1 MAVER
6 GRIVE
11 TALEAESLR
20 RSDELKTALLH
31 GVSHEFR
38 TPLTA
43 IRTAAHALAE
53 DPEGPAARELLAAM
67 SAETGR
73 LERLVANLLD
83 LSRLEAGAL
92 VTRLDWCAPEE
103 IVAGALEAAEPFL
116 EGMPVAVRIDPD
128 LPLVRADPVLCE
140 RILVN
145 LLHNAVRHGRPPVSI
160 AARRAGDRLELRVTD
175 AGPGPDPAVAA
186 RLFDPFAA
194 GPRTGGTGVGL
205 ALARGLAEA
214 QGALLE
220 HEVEGA
226 GHDLRPGA
234 RPGAGPRGDP
244 VTSGRVLVVD
254 DEPQVLRGLSAAL
267 TAAGTAWTRP
277 PPEPRPSG
285 PPRSIPPT
293 PWCSTCACR
302 TSAAWRCAGACASG
316 ARPPSW
322 WSPRSTRRRTR
333 SRPSTPAPTTTS
345 PSRTPW
351 GSFSRA
357 CAPSCA
363 GRRLRPARRP
373 AVRFGDV
380 EVDLARREVRRAGDA
395 VHLTPHEYGLLAE
408 LSRHPDRVLTHR
420 ALLSAVWGPAY
431 ATRPTT
437 CASTWATCA
446 ASSRTT
452 PPARATSPPTRESAT
467 ACAWGRP
474 PRADSGPGLRSSSE
488 SLTKGSPSRGP
499 GARLR

>member
-1 MAVER
+1 MHAPDDPRWAHTTGIAVGLAGVVIVTWLIHLSRGQVEVLSMAILYQLLVLAVSGVYGAVAGLTTGLVSAAAFNWFFIPPTQTLTVGDTRNWVSLVVFAATAIVTSYLAAGFRRQRRESEARLRDAEVLTDLAETALAQVGPGHPGPQVEAAAAQALGVTWCRLELAPAAAGDHNPAGHLRPSPDGFTVPLVAGGRALGLLEVGPASPGEEPRWATPGFALAVGGLAAVAVER

-11 TALEAESLR
+11 TALETESLR

-92 VTRLDWCAPEE
+92 VTRLDWCAPDE

-116 EGMPVAVRIDPD
+116 EGTPVSVRIDPD
-128 LPLVRADPVLCE
+128 LPLVRADPVLSE

-160 AARRAGDRLELRVTD
+160 VARRAGDRLELRVTD
-175 AGPGPDPAVAA
+175 AGPGPDPAVAG

-220 HEVEGA
+220 HEVEGSGTTFVLA
-226 GHDLRPGA
+226 LVLE
-234 RPGAGPRGDP
+234 P
-244 VTSGRVLVVD
+244 V
-254 DEPQVLRGLSAAL
+254 
-267 TAAGTAWTRP
+267 
-277 PPEPRPSG
+277 
-285 PPRSIPPT
+285 
-293 PWCSTCACR
+293 
-302 TSAAWRCAGACASG
+302 
-316 ARPPSW
+316 
-322 WSPRSTRRRTR
+322 
-333 SRPSTPAPTTTS
+333 
-345 PSRTPW
+345 
-351 GSFSRA
+351 
-357 CAPSCA
+357 
-363 GRRLRPARRP
+363 P
-373 AVRFGDV
+373 AV
-380 EVDLARREVRRAGDA
+380 AG
-395 VHLTPHEYGLLAE
+395 
-408 LSRHPDRVLTHR
+408 
-420 ALLSAVWGPAY
+420 
-431 ATRPTT
+431 
-437 CASTWATCA
+437 
-446 ASSRTT
+446 
-452 PPARATSPPTRESAT
+452 
-467 ACAWGRP
+467 
-474 PRADSGPGLRSSSE
+474 
-488 SLTKGSPSRGP
+488 
-499 GARLR
+499 

>member
-1 MAVER
+1 MHAPDDPRWAHTTGIAVGLAGVVIVTWLIHLSRGQVEVLSMAILYQLLVLAVSGVYGAVAGLTTGLVSAAAFNWFFIPPTQTLTVGDTRNWVSLVVFAATAIVTSYLAAGFRRQRRESEARLRDAEVLTHLAETALAQVGPGHPGPQVEAAAAQALGVTWCRLELAPAAAGGHNPAGHLRPSPDGFTVPLVAGGRALGLLEVGPASPGEEPRWATPGFALAVGGLAAVAVER

-11 TALEAESLR
+11 TALETESLR

-53 DPEGPAARELLAAM
+53 DPQGPAARELLAAM

-92 VTRLDWCAPEE
+92 VTRLDWCAPDE

-116 EGMPVAVRIDPD
+116 EGTPVSVRIDPD

-160 AARRAGDRLELRVTD
+160 VARRAGDRLELRVTD
-175 AGPGPDPAVAA
+175 AGPGPDPAVAG

-220 HEVEGA
+220 HEVEGSGTTFVLA
-226 GHDLRPGA
+226 LA
-234 RPGAGPRGDP
+234 LEP
-244 VTSGRVLVVD
+244 V
-254 DEPQVLRGLSAAL
+254 
-267 TAAGTAWTRP
+267 
-277 PPEPRPSG
+277 
-285 PPRSIPPT
+285 
-293 PWCSTCACR
+293 
-302 TSAAWRCAGACASG
+302 
-316 ARPPSW
+316 
-322 WSPRSTRRRTR
+322 
-333 SRPSTPAPTTTS
+333 
-345 PSRTPW
+345 
-351 GSFSRA
+351 
-357 CAPSCA
+357 
-363 GRRLRPARRP
+363 P
-373 AVRFGDV
+373 AV
-380 EVDLARREVRRAGDA
+380 AG
-395 VHLTPHEYGLLAE
+395 
-408 LSRHPDRVLTHR
+408 
-420 ALLSAVWGPAY
+420 
-431 ATRPTT
+431 
-437 CASTWATCA
+437 
-446 ASSRTT
+446 
-452 PPARATSPPTRESAT
+452 
-467 ACAWGRP
+467 
-474 PRADSGPGLRSSSE
+474 
-488 SLTKGSPSRGP
+488 
-499 GARLR
+499 